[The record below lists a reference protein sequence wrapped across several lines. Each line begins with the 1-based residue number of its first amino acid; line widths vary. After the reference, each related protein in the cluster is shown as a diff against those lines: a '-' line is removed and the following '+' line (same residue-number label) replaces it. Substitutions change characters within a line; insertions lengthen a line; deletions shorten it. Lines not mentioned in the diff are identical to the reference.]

1 MGLHQ
6 HLVGFR
12 FTRTALAAH
21 QSLATNLHIG
31 RLPAAFHPSHLSKE
45 APDVSKSRLTGI
57 TSAAALAGLALAP
70 VAPSSAQTSEDT
82 TSVTATPPVAEKREH
97 TYTHHGITI
106 SDPYDWLYDKSYP
119 EIDDEDVLEYVKA
132 ENAWFEAAMAP
143 HAELTEALF
152 TEMRARIKE
161 DDSTVPQKDG
171 DYLYWSEFEEGAQY
185 RKHYRKPVAGGEA
198 QLIIDENEL
207 AEGLEY
213 FRLGALSVSQNGRY
227 LAYST
232 DTNGSERYTAR
243 IKDLETGEL
252 LPDEIPNLR
261 SGLTWV
267 ANDTALVYGPS
278 TEEWRTLEAKL
289 HVIGTPI
296 EQDVTLY
303 KEDDQS
309 FGVGFGLSAQDDYL
323 IIATGDNETSEVRF
337 VPADN
342 PTGELTLVKARKKGV
357 EYSVDIRTDDSGA
370 KLWVWTNDDHI
381 NFRLAKADLAAP
393 GDWQTVIAGSDE
405 FYLTDFDL
413 YKDFLVTEGRLN
425 GLDQV
430 QIRSYDAPTMA
441 QPIAFPEASYD
452 AGLSNNPEYDQTKL
466 RLSYTSMVTPNSVYD
481 YDVASQSLELLKQ
494 QEIPS
499 GYDAT
504 QYVTERLTIEARD
517 GTMIPVSIV
526 MRKDRAEILKAQGI
540 KGPGPLHLYAYGA
553 YGYAIPPGFSTARL
567 SLVDRGFAY
576 AIAHIRGGDDLGR
589 RWYLQGKLFERTNTF
604 NDFVDAGRGLI
615 AKGYTAEGMV
625 TASGGSA
632 GGELMGAIVNQD
644 PAQYGAIVAHVPF
657 VDVLNTMLNDKLP
670 LTPGEWQEW
679 GNPIEDKAAFAYIL
693 SYSPYDQVKAQD
705 YPPMLVT
712 AGLNDPRVTY
722 WEPAKWVAKLRDTKT
737 DDNVLLMKTNMGA
750 GHGGQSGRWNSL
762 RETAEEFAFI
772 LWQMGMAGEK
782 SGG

>member
-1 MGLHQ
+1 M
-6 HLVGFR
+6 
-12 FTRTALAAH
+12 
-21 QSLATNLHIG
+21 
-31 RLPAAFHPSHLSKE
+31 
-45 APDVSKSRLTGI
+45 SKSRLSVLTIASALAALI
-57 TSAAALAGLALAP
+57 TSTA
-70 VAPSSAQTSEDT
+70 SADTHEDN
-82 TSVTATPPVAEKREH
+82 TSVTMTPPVAEKREH
-97 TYTHHGITI
+97 SYTHHGITI

-119 EIDDEDVLEYVKA
+119 TVDDEDVLDYVKA
-132 ENAWFEAAMAP
+132 ENAYFEAQMAP
-143 HAELTEALF
+143 QAELTEALF

-161 DDSTVPQKDG
+161 DDSTVPQRRG
-171 DYLYWSEFEEGAQY
+171 DFLYWSEFEEGAQY
-185 RKHYRKPVAGGEA
+185 RKHYRKPVAGGDA
-198 QLIIDENEL
+198 QLILDQNEL

-213 FRLGALSVSQNGRY
+213 FSLGALSVSKSGRY

-252 LPDEIPNLR
+252 LPDEIPGIR

-267 ANDTALVYGPS
+267 ANDTALVYGPAN
-278 TEEWRTLEAKL
+278 ENWRTLEAKL
-289 HVIGTPI
+289 HVIGTSVD
-296 EQDVTLY
+296 EDVTLY
-303 KEDDQS
+303 EEADES
-309 FGVGFGLSAQDDYL
+309 FGVGAGLSAQEDYL

-337 VPADN
+337 VSADN
-342 PTGELTLVKARKKGV
+342 PTGPLTLVKERRKGV
-357 EYSVDIRTDDSGA
+357 EYSVDIREGEV
-370 KLWVWTNDDHI
+370 WVWTNDDHI
-381 NFRLAKADLAAP
+381 NFRLAKADLATP
-393 GDWQTVIAGSDE
+393 GEWETVIAGSDE

-413 YKDFLVTEGRLN
+413 FEGFFVTEGRLN

-430 QIRSYDAPTMA
+430 QIRSYDAPTA
-441 QPIAFPEASYD
+441 AKPITFPETSYT
-452 AGLSNNPEYDQTKL
+452 AGLSNNPEYAQTKL
-466 RLSYTSMVTPNSVYD
+466 RLSYESMVTPDSVYD
-481 YDVASQSLELLKQ
+481 YDVAAGSLELLKQ

-499 GYDAT
+499 GYDASH
-504 QYVTERLTIEARD
+504 YVTERLTIQARD
-517 GTMIPVSIV
+517 GTMVPVSILY
-526 MRKDRAEILKAQGI
+526 RKDRDEMNG
-540 KGPGPLHLYAYGA
+540 GPGGPLHLYAYGA
-553 YGYAIPPGFSTARL
+553 YGYAVPPGFSTTRL

-589 RWYLQGKLFERTNTF
+589 RWYLQGKMFERTNTF
-604 NDFVDAGRGLI
+604 NDFVDVGRGLI
-615 AKGYTAEGMV
+615 DKGYTSQGHV

-644 PAQYGAIVAHVPF
+644 PMQYGAIVAHVPF
-657 VDVLNTMLNDKLP
+657 VDVLNTMLNKDLP

-679 GNPIEDKAAFAYIL
+679 GNPIESKEAFAYIL

-772 LWQMGMAGEK
+772 LWQMGMAEK
-782 SGG
+782 K